1 MPLIDY
7 HFEKANELHADYL
20 RVCNSQKR
28 IKAGLATFRFIDK
41 DTNQYVLYMPSIDI
55 TSYGETIQ
63 KASEMLKSTV
73 TDFLNYILQ
82 LPKRDQQL
90 ELAKLGWKQDKYK
103 SKEYSKTLVDING
116 QLQNFNAL
124 DNKIEKFTLVA

>member
-20 RVCNSQKR
+20 RVYNSQKR